1 MHYGAYVREASHI
14 DIVHEKRY
22 MDVLV
27 EIPHPSLETSHTFF
41 VIYLADFKIER

>member
-22 MDVLV
+22 MDVLL
-27 EIPHPSLETSHTFF
+27 ETPHLTLETSRTFF
-41 VIYLADFKIER
+41 DIYLADFKIER